1 MRQILVYADSLS
13 WGIIP
18 LTRDRLSFDSRSPG
32 VMAYGLNAQGAAV
45 CDVNHSG
52 QVQSQDC
59 GAPVGPTHLA
69 VGLIVLLSPLN
80 DRIWRK

>member
-18 LTRDRLSFDSRSPG
+18 LTRDRLPFDSRSPG

-45 CDVNHSG
+45 CVVNHS
-52 QVQSQDC
+52 
-59 GAPVGPTHLA
+59 
-69 VGLIVLLSPLN
+69 
-80 DRIWRK
+80 